1 MYRLKNLAINF
12 SSLLVVIGLVGGVIV
27 RFVCFIQIDIK
38 CLVAY
43 SSVVHIGILLSG
55 IIRLS
60 YIGFQGA
67 LCLILGHGL
76 VSSGLFFIVGTL
88 YDRMA
93 TRRLLINKG
102 IIIIFP
108 SLTII

>member
-1 MYRLKNLAINF
+1 MVLDF
-12 SSLLVVIGLVGGVIV
+12 SSLLAIIGLVGGVIV
-27 RFVCFIQIDIK
+27 SFVCFIQIDIK

-43 SSVVHIGILLSG
+43 SSVVHIGILLRG
-55 IIRLS
+55 VITLS

-67 LCLILGHGL
+67 LCLMLGHGL
-76 VSSGLFFIVGTL
+76 VSSGIFFIVGSL

-102 IIIIFP
+102 VIIIFP